1 MVREL
6 AVDELAWRCP
16 ADWVPWQ
23 SSSEIEPAS
32 TIVGQDRAVDAIAF
46 GLAVESVGYNV
57 FITGLSGTG
66 RLTTI
71 SRFLDQL
78 AGDVEPP
85 DDVCFVHNFRTPE
98 EPSAL
103 FLRAGAGRR
112 FKQAMEVLVR
122 ELAANVPGILGNKEF
137 RRRLE
142 RAVADL
148 QQRERE
154 LVEAFEKEVKEAGFS
169 LVQVQAGPMT
179 RPEILPVVGDRP
191 TPLEEL
197 HKPAEGNP
205 LPEDELKRIADSH
218 SRLTERLQD
227 VFQDVAGLRRQ
238 AQQRLEETRR
248 ELLAPTF
255 ADCANQ
261 VRRAVDDPRIEAY
274 LEALREDLSAHLEL
288 FVTEAEGE
296 DPFLRWRVNVA
307 VDNADLEGVPVVLET
322 EPTYTNLFGTIERS
336 MSASGEVVSSFLKI
350 RAGSLLRANGG
361 FLVLNA
367 EDLLLEPRVWP
378 GLKRAL
384 KFRRVQI
391 QSLESLVL
399 GASALK
405 PEPVPLKVKVVV
417 IGDRSIYDL
426 LYRYDSDFAKVFKV
440 LADFDSIMPTT
451 RAHARD
457 VLSVLRKVAA
467 DEQLLPMDRSA
478 MVAMLEEAVRQ
489 GHGQRRFSSR
499 FSDLADLQRE
509 ASHLAQREGAQ
520 RIGAAHVAAANEA
533 YERRHGLTEDRTHD
547 LITDGVIR
555 VETAGAR
562 VGQVN
567 GLAVYDLG
575 HHRFGTPTRITARVG
590 LGREGVVNIERQAG
604 LSGPTHDKGVSILT
618 GFLRGT
624 FAQRVPLTMSCSI
637 TFEQSYGGIDGDSA
651 SSTEVYAILSALS
664 GLPIR
669 QDLAVT
675 GSVDQHG
682 HVQAIGGVNE
692 KIEGFFRVCASR
704 ELTGSQGVLVPVANV
719 ADLQLGREVIEAVS
733 GGRFHIWEVA
743 TIEDG
748 IEVLTGVP
756 AGALDDRS
764 GWSEGSVYGRCQ
776 RRLEE
781 MAELMRAA
789 AKGPER
795 PGGEGLQGG
804 TGNDDGDSPGATA
817 GPIACAGRS
826 IAGGSGSS
834 PAD

>member
-6 AVDELAWRCP
+6 AVNELAWRCP
-16 ADWVPWQ
+16 DDWVPWQ

-32 TIVGQDRAVDAIAF
+32 TIVGQDRAVEAIAF
-46 GLAVESVGYNV
+46 GLAVESIGFNV
-57 FITGLSGTG
+57 FVTGLSGTG

-78 AGDVEPP
+78 ASDVEPP

-112 FKQAMEVLVR
+112 FKLAMEGLVR
-122 ELAANVPGILGNKEF
+122 ELSANLPGILGNKEF

-179 RPEILPVVGDRP
+179 HPEILPVVGDRP

-197 HKPAEGNP
+197 HQPAEGSP
-205 LPEDELKRIADSH
+205 PSEEELKRITESH

-227 VFQDVAGLRRQ
+227 VFQDVASLRRQ

-248 ELLAPTF
+248 DLLAPTF
-255 ADCANQ
+255 ADSANQ
-261 VRRAVDDPRIEAY
+261 VRTAVDDPRVEPY
-274 LEALREDLSAHLEL
+274 LEALREDLTAHLDL
-288 FVTEAEGE
+288 FVAETEGD
-296 DPFLRWRVNVA
+296 DPFVRWRVNLA
-307 VDNADLEGVPVVLET
+307 VDNADLQGVPVVLET

-336 MSASGEVVSSFLKI
+336 MSSSGEVVSSFLKI

-391 QSLESLVL
+391 QSLESLML

-405 PEPVPLKVKVVV
+405 PAPVPLDVKVVV

-426 LYRYDSDFAKVFKV
+426 LYRYDSDFSKVFKV
-440 LADFDSIMPTT
+440 LADFDSVMPTT

-467 DEQLLPMDRSA
+467 DEQLLPMDRSG

-489 GHGQRRFSSR
+489 ARWQRRFSSR

-509 ASHLAQREGAQ
+509 ASHLAQREGVAQ
-520 RIGAAHVAAANEA
+520 IRAVHVAAAHEA

-547 LITDGVIR
+547 LISDGVIR
-555 VETAGAR
+555 VETDGVK

-575 HHRFGTPTRITARVG
+575 HHRFGKPTRITARVG

-618 GFLRGT
+618 GYLRGT
-624 FAQRVPLTMSCSI
+624 FAQRVPLAMSCSI

-651 SSTEVYAILSALS
+651 SSTEVYAVLSALS
-664 GLPIR
+664 GLAIR

-682 HVQAIGGVNE
+682 QVQAIGGVNE
-692 KIEGFFRVCASR
+692 KIEGFFRVCESR
-704 ELTGSQGVLVPVANV
+704 GLTGTQGVLVPVANV
-719 ADLQLGREVIEAVS
+719 ADLQLDREVLEAVS

-743 TIEDG
+743 AIEQG
-748 IEVLTGVP
+748 IELLTGVP
-756 AGALDDRS
+756 AGEWDATG
-764 GWSEGSVYGRCQ
+764 GWSEDSVYGRCQ

-789 AKGPER
+789 ARGPER
-795 PGGEGLQGG
+795 PGGEGMQGG
-804 TGNDDGDSPGATA
+804 AGNGTDDAPGAAA
-817 GPIACAGRS
+817 GPVGCGGGSSAGS
-826 IAGGSGSS
+826 SGSS
-834 PAD
+834 PAE

>member
-1 MVREL
+1 MAREL
-6 AVDELAWRCP
+6 SVDELAWRCP
-16 ADWVPWQ
+16 QEWVPWQ

-46 GLAVESVGYNV
+46 GLAVESIGYNV
-57 FITGLSGTG
+57 FVTGLSGTG

-71 SRFLDQL
+71 SRFLGQL
-78 AGDVEPP
+78 ASDAEGP
-85 DDVCFVHNFRTPE
+85 DDVCFVFNFRTPE
-98 EPSAL
+98 EPSVL
-103 FLRAGAGRR
+103 FLRTGAGRR
-112 FKQAMEVLVR
+112 FKQAMEGLVR
-122 ELAANVPGILGNKEF
+122 ELSANLPAILGNKEF
-137 RRRLE
+137 RHRLE

-154 LVEAFEKEVKEAGFS
+154 LVEGFEKEVKDAGFL

-179 RPEILPVVGDRP
+179 RPEIVPVVGDRP

-197 HKPAEGNP
+197 HKPIEGSP
-205 LPEDELKRIADSH
+205 ISDDELKRITASH

-227 VFQDVAGLRRQ
+227 VFQDVADLRRKG
-238 AQQRLEETRR
+238 QQRLEETRR
-248 ELLAPTF
+248 NLVAPTF
-255 ADCANQ
+255 ADSVNQ
-261 VRRAVDDPRIEAY
+261 VRRVVGDPRVEPY
-274 LEALREDLSAHLEL
+274 LAALREDLTDRMEL
-288 FVTEAEGE
+288 FASEDDGE
-296 DPFLRWRVNVA
+296 DPFLRWRVNLA
-307 VDNADLEGVPVVLET
+307 VDNADLKGLPVVMET

-336 MSASGEVVSSFLKI
+336 ITASGEVVSSFLKI

-405 PEPVPLKVKVVV
+405 PEPVPLDVKVVV

-426 LYRYDSDFAKVFKV
+426 LYRYDTDFSKVFKV
-440 LADFDSIMPTT
+440 LADFDSVMPTT
-451 RAHARD
+451 LAHARD

-467 DEQLLPMDRSA
+467 DEDLLPMDRSG

-489 GHGQRRFSSR
+489 GRWHRRFSSR

-509 ASHLAQREGAQ
+509 ASHLARCAGAEQ
-520 RIGAAHVAAANEA
+520 IDADHVAAARDA

-547 LITDGVIR
+547 LIADGIIR
-555 VETAGAR
+555 VDTEGAR
-562 VGQVN
+562 VGQLN

-575 HHRFGTPTRITARVG
+575 HHRFGKPTRITAQVG

-618 GFLRGT
+618 GYLRGT
-624 FAQRVPLTMSCSI
+624 FAQRVPLTMGCSI

-664 GLPIR
+664 GVAIR

-675 GSVDQHG
+675 GSVDQYG
-682 HVQAIGGVNE
+682 QIQAIGGVNE
-692 KIEGFFRVCASR
+692 KVEGFFRVCASR
-704 ELTGSQGVLVPVANV
+704 GLTGTQGVLVPVANV
-719 ADLQLGREVIEAVS
+719 PDLHLDRDVAAAVS
-733 GGRFHIWEVA
+733 EGRFHIWEVA
-743 TIEDG
+743 TIEQG
-748 IEVLTGVP
+748 IELLTGLP
-756 AGALDDRS
+756 AGHRDDQG

-781 MAELMRAA
+781 MSGLMRAA
-789 AKGPER
+789 GRGPDR
-795 PGGEGLQGG
+795 SAGAASG
-804 TGNDDGDSPGATA
+804 DGADSDVD
-817 GPIACAGRS
+817 
-826 IAGGSGSS
+826 GS
-834 PAD
+834 D